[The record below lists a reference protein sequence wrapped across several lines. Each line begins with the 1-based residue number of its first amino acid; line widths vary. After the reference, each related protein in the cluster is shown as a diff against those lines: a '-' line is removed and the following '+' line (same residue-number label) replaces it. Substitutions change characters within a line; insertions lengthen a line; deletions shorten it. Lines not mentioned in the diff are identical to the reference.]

1 MTVAAAFRHP
11 VARLAAPLILFF
23 LAQSLAD
30 LTCLT
35 FVGRLGT
42 AALAGF
48 GVANVVFSS
57 VLALL
62 FGFDTGVQA
71 LTSRAAG
78 AGDDERAGCTLIDA
92 LGLSAPLGAGLAF
105 VLWSMAPVV
114 VPTMLH
120 DRAAATAGVA
130 NLRAAAPAIAL
141 LALTIP
147 VNAAWIGSG
156 RPRLA
161 FFVTMLTAPAQI
173 GLSFLFIFGAGPV
186 AAEGIAGAGTASV
199 AAATLG
205 ALAQFT
211 LALRLRLVPRRAWP
225 SLAGV
230 ARIVA
235 IGWPVSAQQSLL
247 QVANVI
253 AFAIVAS
260 FGAASAAAANV
271 LLNLTLLPIQISTGF
286 GVAAATLVGQA
297 LGRSQTAE
305 ARRWGWRAGGMAVL
319 ATGPLGLA
327 AVFATRPLLGLFL
340 HDPATLALATW
351 PARVLGLS
359 LVADTLGGVL
369 SFAFRGAGATKVASG
384 VGFAGLWL
392 FQLPLMWWAGS
403 RLGLGLLG
411 VVGAQATVAVTQAAL
426 LALIWRTGF
435 WAASDDVP
443 ADLAATRIA
452 ILGGAGSG
460 KSSLALRLG
469 EALGER
475 VIHLD
480 RLAYG
485 PGWSLQRPG
494 AIAEGLAPLIASGGW
509 IVEGTYGEASALTLP
524 LADAVVWLDQP
535 VWLRLWRT
543 WRKTRIHR
551 GRPRADRPDG
561 CEETFGW
568 SYVRTIAS
576 FGGWSDRLEAAL
588 TAAGAR
594 RVIRLRGDRAVER
607 FVRALAGSA
616 PGLDRADAAGGDR
629 ARA

>member
-1 MTVAAAFRHP
+1 MTDAAAFRHP

-23 LAQSLAD
+23 LVQSLAD

-35 FVGRLGT
+35 FVGRLGS

-57 VLALL
+57 VLALM

-71 LTSRAAG
+71 LISRATG
-78 AGDDERAGCTLIDA
+78 AGNEERAGRTLIDA
-92 LGLSAPLGAGLAF
+92 LGLSGPLGAALAVF
-105 VLWSMAPVV
+105 LWSIAPVV
-114 VPTMLH
+114 APAMLH
-120 DRAAATAGVA
+120 DPAAAAAGVA

-161 FFVTMLTAPAQI
+161 FFVTLITAPAQI
-173 GLSFLFIFGAGPV
+173 GLSFVFIFGAGPV

-199 AAATLG
+199 VSAALG
-205 ALAQFT
+205 VLAQLT
-211 LALRLRLVPRRAWP
+211 LALRLRLVRRWAWP
-225 SLAGV
+225 SLAG
-230 ARIVA
+230 AGRIVA
-235 IGWPVSAQQSLL
+235 IGWPVSTQQSLL

-297 LGRSQTAE
+297 LGRSQRAE
-305 ARRWGWRAGGMAVL
+305 ARGWGWRAGGMAVV

-327 AVFATRPLLGLFL
+327 AAFFTRPLLGLFL
-340 HDPATLALATW
+340 HDPTTIALALW

-392 FQLPLMWWAGS
+392 VQLPLMWWVGS
-403 RLGLGLLG
+403 HLGHGLLG
-411 VVGAQATVAVTQAAL
+411 VVAVQAAVAITQAAL

-435 WAASDDVP
+435 WAPSSDVP
-443 ADLAATRIA
+443 PNFAARRIA

-460 KSSLALRLG
+460 KSTLARRLG
-469 EALGER
+469 ETLGER

-480 RLAYG
+480 HLAYG
-485 PGWSLQRPG
+485 PGWTVREPG
-494 AIAEGLAPLIASGGW
+494 AIADGLAPLIASGGW

-524 LADAVVWLDQP
+524 RADAVVWLDQP

-543 WRKTRIHR
+543 WRKTQSHR

-561 CEETFGW
+561 CEEVFGW
-568 SYVRTIAS
+568 SYVRTIVS
-576 FGGWSDRLEAAL
+576 FGGWSDRLEASL
-588 TAAGAR
+588 TAAGAQ
-594 RVIRLRGDRAVER
+594 RVIRLRGDRSVER
-607 FVRALAGSA
+607 FASALSASA
-616 PGLDRADAAGGDR
+616 PGLDGADAAGGDR
-629 ARA
+629 ACA